1 MRLEFH
7 ADAVSELQSAAE
19 FYESR
24 QVGLGGR
31 FLELVEE
38 TLERISRDPLA
49 WSIADE
55 DVRRCLMRVF
65 PFGIL
70 YTIELQFILILAV
83 AHLAREPGYW
93 AVRKTSRKPSGP

>member
-7 ADAVSELQSAAE
+7 AEALAELHIAAE
-19 FYESR
+19 YYESR
-24 QVGLGGR
+24 QAGLGAR
-31 FLELVEE
+31 FLDMVDE
-38 TLERISRDPLA
+38 TLERITRDPLA
-49 WSIADE
+49 WSPADE

-70 YTIELQFILILAV
+70 YTIEPELILILAV

-93 AVRKTSRKPSGP
+93 VPRV